1 MSEAAPRKFAE
12 SKTIQQKILTIF
24 MKMISYA
31 NRYQWFALCLLL
43 MSNLLQAQITDYQH
57 LSLQKAIEIGLIQNK
72 KIKISHLKDEMSETR
87 EKDLKMEKLPDIEF
101 HTSYNQVTNL
111 FQHEDGVFAKATK
124 YNIIN
129 GMYDFTLSAS
139 IPVYMGGKIKNTKK
153 KAAIDTEISS
163 LKTHLNERQLKMEI
177 ITAFL
182 QIHHLKEQQRLINDK
197 MKEDSVNIKQVKA
210 LKANGVVT
218 VNEVLRTSLQ
228 LSNHKMSR
236 TELDNDI
243 QIAEHKLKTM
253 LSLPENQEMHAET
266 EDLISE
272 NAEIPYINELTE
284 TALHK
289 NESVEIANK
298 NLTLKE
304 LDQKITKANYL
315 PKITA
320 GGEYFLKYPNM
331 MFFPPEPYAYRLGM
345 IGINLTYPIENL
357 YKNKYKMQEAKENIT
372 LAQLQIE
379 ENEENIRHEVYEA
392 FKKFEET
399 EEKVKI
405 AEEAINQ
412 AKENYRIVKTK
423 YANKLSLITEL
434 IDADNAYLE
443 AQSNLI
449 SVKINRQ
456 LKYYQLQY
464 TIGNL

>member
-1 MSEAAPRKFAE
+1 MNITFNAYRHLY
-12 SKTIQQKILTIF
+12 I
-24 MKMISYA
+24 
-31 NRYQWFALCLLL
+31 ALCLLL
-43 MSNLLQAQITDYQH
+43 SSFLHSQMIDYQH
-57 LSLQKAIEIGLIQNK
+57 LGLQQAVEIGLKNNKNIQ
-72 KIKISHLKDEMSETR
+72 ISHLKQEMSVTK

-111 FQHEDGVFAKATK
+111 FQHENGVFNKATK
-124 YNIIN
+124 YDVIN

-139 IPVYMGGKIKNTKK
+139 IPVYMGGKIKNTEK

-163 LKTHLNERQLKMEI
+163 LKTHLDERQLTMEI

-182 QIHHLKEQQRLINDK
+182 QIHHLKEQQSLINDK

-228 LSNHKMSR
+228 LSNHTMSW
-236 TELDNDI
+236 TELNNDI
-243 QIAEHKLKTM
+243 QIAEHKLKTI
-253 LSLPENQEMHAET
+253 LSLPESQEMHVNT
-266 EDLISE
+266 EDLISD
-272 NAEIPYINELTE
+272 NASIPYINELTE

-289 NESVEIANK
+289 NESVDITHK
-298 NLTLKE
+298 NLSLRE
-304 LDQKITKANYL
+304 LDQKIIRANYL

-345 IGINLTYPIENL
+345 VGVNLTYPIENL
-357 YKNKYKMQEAKENIT
+357 YKNKYKMQEARENID
-372 LAQLQIE
+372 LAKLQIE
-379 ENEENIRHEVYEA
+379 ENEEKIRHSVYEA
-392 FKKFEET
+392 YKKFEET
-399 EEKVKI
+399 DQKVKI
-405 AEEAINQ
+405 AEEAITQ
-412 AKENYRIVKTK
+412 AKENYRIVRTK

-434 IDADNAYLE
+434 IDADNTYLE
-443 AQSNLI
+443 AESNLI
-449 SVKINRQ
+449 SIKINRQ

>member
-1 MSEAAPRKFAE
+1 MNM
-12 SKTIQQKILTIF
+12 ILN
-24 MKMISYA
+24 A
-31 NRYQWFALCLLL
+31 CRYQCIALCLVL
-43 MSNLLQAQITDYQH
+43 SSFFHAQMTDYRH
-57 LSLQKAIEIGLIQNK
+57 LSLEQAIEIGLKNNKNIQ
-72 KIKISHLKDEMSETR
+72 ISHLKQEMSVTK

-101 HTSYNQVTNL
+101 HTSYTQVTNL
-111 FQHEDGVFAKATK
+111 YQHQDGVFNKATK
-124 YNIIN
+124 YDAIN

-139 IPVYMGGKIKNTKK
+139 IPLYMGGKIRNTEK
-153 KAAIDTEISS
+153 KAAIDTEISA
-163 LKTHLNERQLKMEI
+163 LKTHLDERQLKMEI

-182 QIHHLKEQQRLINDK
+182 QIHHLKEQQNLINDK
-197 MKEDSVNIKQVKA
+197 MKEDSVNIRQVKT

-228 LSNHKMSR
+228 LSNHTMSR

-243 QIAEHKLKTM
+243 QIAEHKLKTI
-253 LSLPENQEMHAET
+253 LSLPENQEMHVST
-266 EDLISE
+266 EDLISDQT
-272 NAEIPYINELTE
+272 AIPYIDELTE
-284 TALHK
+284 TALRK
-289 NESVEIANK
+289 NESVEITHK
-298 NLTLKE
+298 NLSLKE
-304 LDQKITKANYL
+304 LDQKITKADYL

-345 IGINLTYPIENL
+345 IGMNLTYPIENL
-357 YKNKYKMQEAKENIT
+357 YKNKYRMQEARENIN

-379 ENEENIRHEVYEA
+379 ENEEKIRHNVYEA
-392 FKKFEET
+392 YKKFEET
-399 EEKVKI
+399 GEKVKI

-434 IDADNAYLE
+434 IDADNTYLE
-443 AQSNLI
+443 AESNLI

>member
-1 MSEAAPRKFAE
+1 M
-12 SKTIQQKILTIF
+12 IF
-24 MKMISYA
+24 NA
-31 NRYQWFALCLLL
+31 CRYQCIALCLLL
-43 MSNLLQAQITDYQH
+43 SNLFHSQMIDYQH
-57 LSLQKAIEIGLIQNK
+57 LGLQQAIEIGLKNNKNIQ
-72 KIKISHLKDEMSETR
+72 ISHLKQEMSITK

-111 FQHEDGVFAKATK
+111 FQYQDGVFNKPTK
-124 YNIIN
+124 YDVIN

-139 IPVYMGGKIKNTKK
+139 IPVYMGGKIKNTEKK
-153 KAAIDTEISS
+153 SSIDTEISA
-163 LKTHLNERQLKMEI
+163 LKTHLDERQLKMEI

-182 QIHHLKEQQRLINDK
+182 QIHHLKEQQSLINDK

-228 LSNHKMSR
+228 LSNHKMSW

-243 QIAEHKLKTM
+243 QIAEHKLKTI
-253 LSLPENQEMHAET
+253 LSLPEQQEMHVDT
-266 EDLISE
+266 EDLISDS
-272 NAEIPYINELTE
+272 AAIPYIEELTE
-284 TALHK
+284 TALSK
-289 NESVEIANK
+289 NESVEITHK
-298 NLTLKE
+298 NLSLKE
-304 LDQKITKANYL
+304 LDQKLIKANYL

-345 IGINLTYPIENL
+345 IGLNLTYPIENL
-357 YKNKYKMQEAKENIT
+357 YKNKYKMQEARENID
-372 LAQLQIE
+372 LAKLQIE
-379 ENEENIRHEVYEA
+379 ENEEKVRHNVYEA
-392 FKKFEET
+392 YKKFEET
-399 EEKVKI
+399 DQKVKI

-412 AKENYRIVKTK
+412 AKENYRIVRTK

-434 IDADNAYLE
+434 IDADNTYLE
-443 AQSNLI
+443 AESNLI

>member
-1 MSEAAPRKFAE
+1 MSATK
-12 SKTIQQKILTIF
+12 
-24 MKMISYA
+24 
-31 NRYQWFALCLLL
+31 
-43 MSNLLQAQITDYQH
+43 
-57 LSLQKAIEIGLIQNK
+57 
-72 KIKISHLKDEMSETR
+72 

-111 FQHEDGVFAKATK
+111 FQYQDGVLGKPTK
-124 YNIIN
+124 YDVIN

-139 IPVYMGGKIKNTKK
+139 IPVYMGGKIKNTEK
-153 KAAIDTEISS
+153 KAAIDTQISA
-163 LKTHLNERQLKMEI
+163 LHTHLDERQLKMEV

-182 QIHHLKEQQRLINDK
+182 QIHHLKEQQSLINDK

-228 LSNHKMSR
+228 LSNHKMSW

-243 QIAEHKLKTM
+243 QIAEHKLKTI
-253 LSLPENQEMHAET
+253 LSLPEQQEMHVDT
-266 EDLISE
+266 EDLISDK
-272 NAEIPYINELTE
+272 AAIPYIDKLTE
-284 TALHK
+284 TALSR
-289 NESVEIANK
+289 NESVEITHK
-298 NLTLKE
+298 NLSLKE
-304 LDQKITKANYL
+304 LDQKLTKANYL

-345 IGINLTYPIENL
+345 IGLNLIYPIENL
-357 YKNKYKMQEAKENIT
+357 YKNKYKMQEARENID
-372 LAQLQIE
+372 LAKLQIE
-379 ENEENIRHEVYEA
+379 ENEEKVKHNVYEA
-392 FKKFEET
+392 YKKFEET
-399 EEKVKI
+399 DQKVKI

-412 AKENYRIVKTK
+412 AKENYRIVRTK

-434 IDADNAYLE
+434 IDADNTYLE
-443 AQSNLI
+443 AESNLI

>member
-1 MSEAAPRKFAE
+1 MN
-12 SKTIQQKILTIF
+12 IIF
-24 MKMISYA
+24 NA
-31 NRYQWFALCLLL
+31 CRYLCIALCLLL
-43 MSNLLQAQITDYQH
+43 SNFLHSQMVDYQH
-57 LSLQKAIEIGLIQNK
+57 LGLQQAVEIGLKNNKNIQ
-72 KIKISHLKDEMSETR
+72 ISHLKQEMSATK

-101 HTSYNQVTNL
+101 HTSYTQVTNL
-111 FQHEDGVFAKATK
+111 YQHQNGVFNKATE
-124 YNIIN
+124 YDAIN

-139 IPVYMGGKIKNTKK
+139 IPVYMGGKIKNTEK
-153 KAAIDTEISS
+153 KAAIDTEISA
-163 LKTHLNERQLKMEI
+163 LKTHLDERQLKMAI

-182 QIHHLKEQQRLINDK
+182 QIHHLKEQQSLINDK
-197 MKEDSVNIKQVKA
+197 MKEDSINIKQVKS

-228 LSNHKMSR
+228 LSNHKMSW

-243 QIAEHKLKTM
+243 QIAEHKLKTI
-253 LSLPENQEMHAET
+253 LSLPENQEMHVNT

-272 NAEIPYINELTE
+272 NAAIPYVDELTE
-284 TALHK
+284 IALNK
-289 NESVEIANK
+289 NESVEITHK
-298 NLTLKE
+298 NLSLKE

-345 IGINLTYPIENL
+345 VGVNLTYPIENL
-357 YKNKYKMQEAKENIT
+357 YKNKYRMQEARENID
-372 LAQLQIE
+372 LAKLQIE
-379 ENEENIRHEVYEA
+379 ENEENVRHNVYEA
-392 FKKFEET
+392 YKKFEET
-399 EEKVKI
+399 DQKVKI

-412 AKENYRIVKTK
+412 AKENYRIVRTK

-434 IDADNAYLE
+434 IDADNTYLE
-443 AQSNLI
+443 AESNLI

>member
-1 MSEAAPRKFAE
+1 
-12 SKTIQQKILTIF
+12 
-24 MKMISYA
+24 MI
-31 NRYQWFALCLLL
+31 
-43 MSNLLQAQITDYQH
+43 DYQH
-57 LSLQKAIEIGLIQNK
+57 LGLQQAIEIGLKNNKNIQ
-72 KIKISHLKDEMSETR
+72 ISHLKQEMSVTK

-111 FQHEDGVFAKATK
+111 FQYQDGVFNKPTK
-124 YNIIN
+124 YNAIN

-139 IPVYMGGKIKNTKK
+139 IPVYMGGKIKNTEK
-153 KAAIDTEISS
+153 KATVDTEISA
-163 LKTHLNERQLKMEI
+163 LRTHLDERQLKMEV

-182 QIHHLKEQQRLINDK
+182 QIHHLKEQQSLINDK
-197 MKEDSVNIKQVKA
+197 MKEDSVNIKQVKV

-228 LSNHKMSR
+228 LSNHKMSW

-243 QIAEHKLKTM
+243 QIAEHKLKTI
-253 LSLPENQEMHAET
+253 LSLPEQQEMHVDT
-266 EDLISE
+266 EDLISDR
-272 NAEIPYINELTE
+272 AAIPYIEELTE
-284 TALHK
+284 TALNK
-289 NESVEIANK
+289 NESVEITHK
-298 NLTLKE
+298 NLSLKE

-315 PKITA
+315 PKVVA

-345 IGINLTYPIENL
+345 IGLNLTYPIENL
-357 YKNKYKMQEAKENIT
+357 YKNKYKMQEARENID
-372 LAQLQIE
+372 LAKLQIE
-379 ENEENIRHEVYEA
+379 ENEEKVRHNVYEA
-392 FKKFEET
+392 YKKFEET
-399 EEKVKI
+399 DQKVKI

-443 AQSNLI
+443 AESNLI

>member
-1 MSEAAPRKFAE
+1 MN
-12 SKTIQQKILTIF
+12 IIF
-24 MKMISYA
+24 NA
-31 NRYQWFALCLLL
+31 CRYLCIALCLLL
-43 MSNLLQAQITDYQH
+43 SSFLHSQMIDYQH
-57 LSLQKAIEIGLIQNK
+57 LGLQQAVEIGLKNNKNIQ
-72 KIKISHLKDEMSETR
+72 ISHLKQEMSATK

-101 HTSYNQVTNL
+101 HTSYTQVTNL
-111 FQHEDGVFAKATK
+111 YQHQNGVFNKATK
-124 YNIIN
+124 YDVIN

-139 IPVYMGGKIKNTKK
+139 IPVYMGGKIKNTEK
-153 KAAIDTEISS
+153 KAAIDTEISA
-163 LKTHLNERQLKMEI
+163 LRTHLDERQLTMEI

-182 QIHHLKEQQRLINDK
+182 QIHHLKEQQSLINDK

-228 LSNHKMSR
+228 LSNHKMSW

-243 QIAEHKLKTM
+243 QIAEHKLKTI
-253 LSLPENQEMHAET
+253 LSLPEDQEMHVNT
-266 EDLISE
+266 EDLISD
-272 NAEIPYINELTE
+272 NATIPYVDELTE
-284 TALHK
+284 TALNK
-289 NESVEIANK
+289 NESVEITHK
-298 NLTLKE
+298 NLSLKE

-345 IGINLTYPIENL
+345 VGVNLTYPIESL
-357 YKNKYKMQEAKENIT
+357 YKNKYKMQEARENID
-372 LAQLQIE
+372 LAKLQIA
-379 ENEENIRHEVYEA
+379 ENEEKIRHNVYEA
-392 FKKFEET
+392 YKKFEET
-399 EEKVKI
+399 DQKVKI
-405 AEEAINQ
+405 AEEAIDQ
-412 AKENYRIVKTK
+412 AKENYRIVRTK

-434 IDADNAYLE
+434 IDADNTYLE
-443 AQSNLI
+443 AESNLI

>member
-1 MSEAAPRKFAE
+1 MNMTFNAC
-12 SKTIQQKILTIF
+12 
-24 MKMISYA
+24 
-31 NRYQWFALCLLL
+31 RYLCIALCLLL
-43 MSNLLQAQITDYQH
+43 SNFLHTQMIDYQH
-57 LSLQKAIEIGLIQNK
+57 LGLQQAIEIGMKNNKNIQ
-72 KIKISHLKDEMSETR
+72 ISHLKQEMSVTK

-101 HTSYNQVTNL
+101 HTSYTQVTNL
-111 FQHEDGVFAKATK
+111 FQYQDGVFNKPTK
-124 YNIIN
+124 YDAIN

-139 IPVYMGGKIKNTKK
+139 IPVYMGGKIKNTEK
-153 KAAIDTEISS
+153 KAAIDTEIST
-163 LKTHLNERQLKMEI
+163 LKTHLDERQLKMQI

-182 QIHHLKEQQRLINDK
+182 QIHHLKEQLSLINDK

-228 LSNHKMSR
+228 LSNHTMSR

-243 QIAEHKLKTM
+243 QIAEHKLKTI
-253 LSLPENQEMHAET
+253 LSLPEGQEMHVDT
-266 EDLISE
+266 EDLISDK
-272 NAEIPYINELTE
+272 AAIPYIDELTE
-284 TALHK
+284 TALNK
-289 NESVEIANK
+289 NESVEITHK
-298 NLTLKE
+298 NLSLKE

-345 IGINLTYPIENL
+345 IGMNLTYPIENL
-357 YKNKYKMQEAKENIT
+357 YKNKYKMQEAKENIN
-372 LAQLQIE
+372 LAKLQIE
-379 ENEENIRHEVYEA
+379 ENEEKIRHNVYEA
-392 FKKFEET
+392 YKKFEET
-399 EEKVKI
+399 DQKVKI

-412 AKENYRIVKTK
+412 AKENYRIVRTK

-434 IDADNAYLE
+434 IDADNSYLE
-443 AQSNLI
+443 AESNLI

>member
-1 MSEAAPRKFAE
+1 MIDYPHLGL
-12 SKTIQQKILTIF
+12 QQ
-24 MKMISYA
+24 A
-31 NRYQWFALCLLL
+31 V
-43 MSNLLQAQITDYQH
+43 
-57 LSLQKAIEIGLIQNK
+57 EIGLKNNKNIQ
-72 KIKISHLKDEMSETR
+72 ISHLKQEMSVTK

-111 FQHEDGVFAKATK
+111 FQHQNGVFNKATK
-124 YNIIN
+124 YDVIN

-139 IPVYMGGKIKNTKK
+139 IPVYMGGKIKNTEK
-153 KAAIDTEISS
+153 KAAIDTEISA
-163 LKTHLNERQLKMEI
+163 LKTHLDERQLKMAI

-182 QIHHLKEQQRLINDK
+182 QIHHLKEQQSLINDK

-228 LSNHKMSR
+228 LSNHKMSW

-243 QIAEHKLKTM
+243 QIAEHKLKTI
-253 LSLPENQEMHAET
+253 LSLPESQEMHVNT
-266 EDLISE
+266 EDLISD
-272 NAEIPYINELTE
+272 NASIPYLDELTE
-284 TALHK
+284 TALNK
-289 NESVEIANK
+289 NESVEITHK
-298 NLTLKE
+298 NLSLKE

-345 IGINLTYPIENL
+345 VGVNLTYPIENL
-357 YKNKYKMQEAKENIT
+357 YKNKYRMQESRENID
-372 LAQLQIE
+372 LAKLQIE
-379 ENEENIRHEVYEA
+379 ENEENVRHNVYEA
-392 FKKFEET
+392 YKKFEET
-399 EEKVKI
+399 DQKVKI

-412 AKENYRIVKTK
+412 AKENYRIVRTK

-434 IDADNAYLE
+434 IDADNTYLE
-443 AQSNLI
+443 AESNLI

>member
-1 MSEAAPRKFAE
+1 MN
-12 SKTIQQKILTIF
+12 IIF
-24 MKMISYA
+24 NA
-31 NRYQWFALCLLL
+31 CRYLCIALCLLL
-43 MSNLLQAQITDYQH
+43 SNFLHSQMIDYQH
-57 LSLQKAIEIGLIQNK
+57 LGLQQAVEIGLKNNKNIQ
-72 KIKISHLKDEMSETR
+72 ISHLKQEMSVTK

-111 FQHEDGVFAKATK
+111 FQHQNGVFNKATK
-124 YNIIN
+124 YDVIN

-139 IPVYMGGKIKNTKK
+139 IPVYMGGKIKNTEK
-153 KAAIDTEISS
+153 KAAIDTEISA
-163 LKTHLNERQLKMEI
+163 LKTHLDERQLKMSI

-182 QIHHLKEQQRLINDK
+182 QIHHLKEQQSLINDK

-228 LSNHKMSR
+228 LSNHKMSW

-243 QIAEHKLKTM
+243 QIAEHKLKTI
-253 LSLPENQEMHAET
+253 LSLPESQEMHVNT
-266 EDLISE
+266 EDLISD
-272 NAEIPYINELTE
+272 NATIPYVDELTE
-284 TALHK
+284 TALNK
-289 NESVEIANK
+289 NESVEITQK
-298 NLTLKE
+298 NLSLKE

-345 IGINLTYPIENL
+345 VGVNLTYPIENL
-357 YKNKYKMQEAKENIT
+357 YKNKYRMQEARENID
-372 LAQLQIE
+372 LAKLQIE
-379 ENEENIRHEVYEA
+379 ENEENVRHNVYEA
-392 FKKFEET
+392 YKKFEET
-399 EEKVKI
+399 DQKVKI

-412 AKENYRIVKTK
+412 AKENYRIVRTK

-434 IDADNAYLE
+434 IDADNTYLE
-443 AQSNLI
+443 AESNLI

>member
-1 MSEAAPRKFAE
+1 MN
-12 SKTIQQKILTIF
+12 IILNA
-24 MKMISYA
+24 Y
-31 NRYQWFALCLLL
+31 RYRYIALCLLL
-43 MSNLLQAQITDYQH
+43 STFLHSQMIDYQH
-57 LSLQKAIEIGLIQNK
+57 LGLQQAVEIGLKNNKNIQ
-72 KIKISHLKDEMSETR
+72 ISHLKQEMSVTK

-111 FQHEDGVFAKATK
+111 FQHQNGVFNKATK
-124 YNIIN
+124 YDVIN

-139 IPVYMGGKIKNTKK
+139 IPVYMGGKIKNTEK
-153 KAAIDTEISS
+153 KAAIDTEISA
-163 LKTHLNERQLKMEI
+163 LKTHLDERQLKMAI

-182 QIHHLKEQQRLINDK
+182 QIHHLKEQQSLINDK

-218 VNEVLRTSLQ
+218 VNEVLGTSLQ
-228 LSNHKMSR
+228 LSNHKMSW

-243 QIAEHKLKTM
+243 QIAEHKLKTI
-253 LSLPENQEMHAET
+253 LSLPESQEMHVNT
-266 EDLISE
+266 EDLISD
-272 NAEIPYINELTE
+272 NASIPYLDELTE
-284 TALHK
+284 TALNK
-289 NESVEIANK
+289 NESVEITHK
-298 NLTLKE
+298 NLSLKE

-345 IGINLTYPIENL
+345 VGVNLTYPIENL
-357 YKNKYKMQEAKENIT
+357 YKNKYRMQESRENID
-372 LAQLQIE
+372 LAKLQIE
-379 ENEENIRHEVYEA
+379 ENEENVRHTVYEA
-392 FKKFEET
+392 YKKFEET
-399 EEKVKI
+399 DQKIKI

-412 AKENYRIVKTK
+412 AKENYRIVRTK

-434 IDADNAYLE
+434 IDADNTYLE
-443 AQSNLI
+443 AESNLI

>member
-1 MSEAAPRKFAE
+1 MN
-12 SKTIQQKILTIF
+12 IILN
-24 MKMISYA
+24 A
-31 NRYQWFALCLLL
+31 CRYMCIALCLLL
-43 MSNLLQAQITDYQH
+43 SSFLHSQMIDYQH
-57 LSLQKAIEIGLIQNK
+57 LGLQQAVEIGLKNNKNIQ
-72 KIKISHLKDEMSETR
+72 ISHLKQEMSVTK

-101 HTSYNQVTNL
+101 HTSYNQATNL
-111 FQHEDGVFAKATK
+111 FQHQNGVFNKATK
-124 YNIIN
+124 YDVIN

-139 IPVYMGGKIKNTKK
+139 IPVYMGGKIKNTER
-153 KAAIDTEISS
+153 KAAIDTEISA
-163 LKTHLNERQLKMEI
+163 LKTHLDERQLKMTI

-182 QIHHLKEQQRLINDK
+182 QIHHLKEQQSLINDK

-228 LSNHKMSR
+228 LSNHKMSW

-243 QIAEHKLKTM
+243 QIAEHKLKTI
-253 LSLPENQEMHAET
+253 LSLPENQEMHVNT
-266 EDLISE
+266 GDLISD
-272 NAEIPYINELTE
+272 NAAIPYVDELTE
-284 TALHK
+284 TALNK
-289 NESVEIANK
+289 NESVEITHK
-298 NLTLKE
+298 NLSLKE

-345 IGINLTYPIENL
+345 VGVNLTYPIENL
-357 YKNKYKMQEAKENIT
+357 YKNKYRMQEARENID
-372 LAQLQIE
+372 LAKLQIE
-379 ENEENIRHEVYEA
+379 ENEENVRHNVYEA
-392 FKKFEET
+392 YKKFEET
-399 EEKVKI
+399 DQKVKI

-412 AKENYRIVKTK
+412 AKENYRIVRTK

-443 AQSNLI
+443 AESNLI

>member
-1 MSEAAPRKFAE
+1 M
-12 SKTIQQKILTIF
+12 IF
-24 MKMISYA
+24 NA
-31 NRYQWFALCLLL
+31 CRYQGIALLL
-43 MSNLLQAQITDYQH
+43 LLTHSFLSAQMTDYRN
-57 LSLQKAIEIGLIQNK
+57 LNLQQAIETGLRNNK
-72 KIKISHLKDEMSETR
+72 NIRISHLKQEMSVTR
-87 EKDLKMEKLPDIEF
+87 EKDLAMEKLPDIEF

-111 FQHEDGVFAKATK
+111 FQHQNGFFNKATK
-124 YNIIN
+124 YDVIN

-139 IPVYMGGKIKNTKK
+139 IPVYMGGKIRNTEK
-153 KAAIDTEISS
+153 KAAIGTEISA
-163 LKTHLNERQLKMEI
+163 LKTHLDERQLKMEI

-182 QIHHLKEQQRLINDK
+182 QIHHLKEQQSLIRDK
-197 MKEDSVNIKQVKA
+197 MKEDSVNIRQVKV

-228 LSNHKMSR
+228 LSNHTMSW

-243 QIAEHKLKTM
+243 QIAEHKLKTI
-253 LSLPENQEMHAET
+253 LSLPENQEMHMDT

-272 NAEIPYINELTE
+272 KASVPYIDELTE

-289 NESVEIANK
+289 NESVEMNHK
-298 NLTLKE
+298 NLSLKE
-304 LDQKITKANYL
+304 LDQKIIKANYL

-320 GGEYFLKYPNM
+320 GGEYFIKYPNM

-345 IGINLTYPIENL
+345 IGVNLTYPIENL
-357 YKNKYKMQEAKENIT
+357 YKNKYRMQEARENID
-372 LAQLQIE
+372 LARLQIE
-379 ENEENIRHEVYEA
+379 ENDEKIRHQVFEA
-392 FKKFEET
+392 YKKFEET
-399 EEKVKI
+399 DQKVKI
-405 AEEAINQ
+405 AEEAIDQ

-443 AQSNLI
+443 AESNLI

>member
-1 MSEAAPRKFAE
+1 MN
-12 SKTIQQKILTIF
+12 IILN
-24 MKMISYA
+24 A
-31 NRYQWFALCLLL
+31 CRYMCIALCLLL
-43 MSNLLQAQITDYQH
+43 SNFLHSQMIDYQH
-57 LSLQKAIEIGLIQNK
+57 LGLQQAVEIGLKNNKNIQ
-72 KIKISHLKDEMSETR
+72 ISHLKQEMSVTK

-111 FQHEDGVFAKATK
+111 FQHQNGVFNNATK
-124 YNIIN
+124 YDVIN

-139 IPVYMGGKIKNTKK
+139 IPVYMGGKIKNTEK
-153 KAAIDTEISS
+153 KAAIDTEIST
-163 LKTHLNERQLKMEI
+163 LKTHLDERQLKMAI

-182 QIHHLKEQQRLINDK
+182 QIHHLKEQQSLINDK

-228 LSNHKMSR
+228 LSNHKMSW

-243 QIAEHKLKTM
+243 QIAEHKLKTI
-253 LSLPENQEMHAET
+253 LSLPENQEMHVNT
-266 EDLISE
+266 EDLISD
-272 NAEIPYINELTE
+272 NAAIPYVDELTE
-284 TALHK
+284 TALSK
-289 NESVEIANK
+289 NESVEITHK
-298 NLTLKE
+298 NLSLKE

-345 IGINLTYPIENL
+345 VGVNLTYPIENL
-357 YKNKYKMQEAKENIT
+357 YKNKYRMQEARENID
-372 LAQLQIE
+372 LAKLQIE
-379 ENEENIRHEVYEA
+379 ENEENVRHNVYEA
-392 FKKFEET
+392 YKKFEET
-399 EEKVKI
+399 DQKVKI

-412 AKENYRIVKTK
+412 AKENYRIVRTK

-434 IDADNAYLE
+434 IDADNTYLE
-443 AQSNLI
+443 AESNLI

>member
-1 MSEAAPRKFAE
+1 
-12 SKTIQQKILTIF
+12 
-24 MKMISYA
+24 MI
-31 NRYQWFALCLLL
+31 
-43 MSNLLQAQITDYQH
+43 DYQR
-57 LSLQKAIEIGLIQNK
+57 LSLQQAIETGLKNNKNIQ
-72 KIKISHLKDEMSETR
+72 ISHLKQEMSVTR
-87 EKDLKMEKLPDIEF
+87 EKDLAMEKLPDIEF

-111 FQHEDGVFAKATK
+111 FQHQNGFFNKATK
-124 YNIIN
+124 YDIIN

-139 IPVYMGGKIKNTKK
+139 IPVYMGGKIRNTEK
-153 KAAIDTEISS
+153 KASIDTEISA
-163 LKTHLNERQLKMEI
+163 LKTHRNERQFKMEI

-182 QIHHLKEQQRLINDK
+182 QIHHLKEQQSLINDK
-197 MKEDSVNIKQVKA
+197 MREDSINIKQVKS

-228 LSNHKMSR
+228 LSNHTMSR

-243 QIAEHKLKTM
+243 QIAEHKLKTI
-253 LSLPENQEMHAET
+253 LSLPENQEMHVDT
-266 EDLISE
+266 EDLISDKTV
-272 NAEIPYINELTE
+272 IPYIDELTK
-284 TALHK
+284 TALAK
-289 NESVEIANK
+289 NESVEMTHK
-298 NLTLKE
+298 NLSLKV

-320 GGEYFLKYPNM
+320 GGEYFIKYPNM

-345 IGINLTYPIENL
+345 LGVNLTYPIENL
-357 YKNKYKMQEAKENIT
+357 YKNKYKMQEARENID
-372 LAQLQIE
+372 LAKLQIE
-379 ENEENIRHEVYEA
+379 ENDENVRHTVYEA
-392 FKKFEET
+392 YKKFEET
-399 EEKVKI
+399 DQKVKI
-405 AEEAINQ
+405 AEEAIGQ

-443 AQSNLI
+443 AESNLI

>member
-1 MSEAAPRKFAE
+1 MN
-12 SKTIQQKILTIF
+12 IIF
-24 MKMISYA
+24 NA
-31 NRYQWFALCLLL
+31 CRYWCIALCLLL
-43 MSNLLQAQITDYQH
+43 SNFLHSQMIDYQH
-57 LSLQKAIEIGLIQNK
+57 LGLQQAVEIGLKNNKNIQ
-72 KIKISHLKDEMSETR
+72 ISHLKQEMSVTK

-111 FQHEDGVFAKATK
+111 FQHQNGVFNKATK
-124 YNIIN
+124 YDVIN

-139 IPVYMGGKIKNTKK
+139 IPVYMGGKIKNTEK
-153 KAAIDTEISS
+153 KAAIDTEIST
-163 LKTHLNERQLKMEI
+163 LKTHLDERQLKMAI

-182 QIHHLKEQQRLINDK
+182 QIHHLKEQQSLINDK

-228 LSNHKMSR
+228 LSNHKMSW

-243 QIAEHKLKTM
+243 QIAEHKLKTI
-253 LSLPENQEMHAET
+253 LSLPESQEMHVNT
-266 EDLISE
+266 EDLISD
-272 NAEIPYINELTE
+272 NTTIPYVDELTE
-284 TALHK
+284 TALNK
-289 NESVEIANK
+289 NESVEITHK
-298 NLTLKE
+298 NLSLKE

-345 IGINLTYPIENL
+345 VGVNLTYPIENL
-357 YKNKYKMQEAKENIT
+357 YKNKYRMQEARENID
-372 LAQLQIE
+372 LAKLQIE
-379 ENEENIRHEVYEA
+379 ENEENVRHHVYEA
-392 FKKFEET
+392 YKKFEET
-399 EEKVKI
+399 DQKVKI

-412 AKENYRIVKTK
+412 AKENYRIVRTK

-434 IDADNAYLE
+434 IDADNTYLE
-443 AQSNLI
+443 AESNLI
-449 SVKINRQ
+449 SIKINRQ

>member
-1 MSEAAPRKFAE
+1 
-12 SKTIQQKILTIF
+12 
-24 MKMISYA
+24 MI
-31 NRYQWFALCLLL
+31 
-43 MSNLLQAQITDYQH
+43 DYQH
-57 LSLQKAIEIGLIQNK
+57 LGLQQAIEIGLKNNKNIQ
-72 KIKISHLKDEMSETR
+72 ISHLKQEMSVTK

-111 FQHEDGVFAKATK
+111 FQHQNGVFNKATK
-124 YNIIN
+124 YDVIN

-139 IPVYMGGKIKNTKK
+139 IPVYMGGKIKNTEK
-153 KAAIDTEISS
+153 KAAIDTEISA
-163 LKTHLNERQLKMEI
+163 LKTHLDERQLKMTI

-182 QIHHLKEQQRLINDK
+182 QIHHLKEQQSLINDK

-228 LSNHKMSR
+228 LSNHKMSW

-243 QIAEHKLKTM
+243 QIAEHKLKTI
-253 LSLPENQEMHAET
+253 LSLPENQEIHVNT
-266 EDLISE
+266 EDLISD
-272 NAEIPYINELTE
+272 NAAIPYVDELTE
-284 TALHK
+284 TALNK
-289 NESVEIANK
+289 NESVEITHK
-298 NLTLKE
+298 NLSLKE

-345 IGINLTYPIENL
+345 VGVNLTYPIENL
-357 YKNKYKMQEAKENIT
+357 YKNKYRMQEARENID
-372 LAQLQIE
+372 LAKLQIE
-379 ENEENIRHEVYEA
+379 ENEENVRHNVYEA
-392 FKKFEET
+392 YKKFEET
-399 EEKVKI
+399 DQKVKI

-412 AKENYRIVKTK
+412 AKENYRIVRTK

-434 IDADNAYLE
+434 IDADNTYLE
-443 AQSNLI
+443 AESNLI

>member
-1 MSEAAPRKFAE
+1 MNM
-12 SKTIQQKILTIF
+12 IF
-24 MKMISYA
+24 NACK
-31 NRYQWFALCLLL
+31 YQCIALCLLL
-43 MSNLLQAQITDYQH
+43 TSNLLHTQVIDYRH
-57 LSLQKAIEIGLIQNK
+57 LSLQDAVGIGLKNNK
-72 KIKISHLKDEMSETR
+72 NILISHLKQEMSVTK

-111 FQHEDGVFAKATK
+111 FQHQNGVFNEATK
-124 YNIIN
+124 YDVIN

-139 IPVYMGGKIKNTKK
+139 IPVYMGGRIKNTEK
-153 KAAIDTEISS
+153 KAAIDTEISA
-163 LKTHLNERQLKMEI
+163 LRTHLDERQLTMEI

-182 QIHHLKEQQRLINDK
+182 QIHHLKEQQSLINDK

-228 LSNHKMSR
+228 LSNHKMSW

-243 QIAEHKLKTM
+243 QIAEHKLKTI
-253 LSLPENQEMHAET
+253 LSLPENQEMHVDT
-266 EDLISE
+266 KDLISDKV
-272 NAEIPYINELTE
+272 AIPYVEELTE

-289 NESVEIANK
+289 NESVDITHK
-298 NLTLKE
+298 NLSLKE
-304 LDQKITKANYL
+304 LDRKITKANYL

-345 IGINLTYPIENL
+345 IGMNLTYPIENL
-357 YKNKYKMQEAKENIT
+357 YKNKYKMQETKENID
-372 LAQLQIE
+372 LAKLQIE
-379 ENEENIRHEVYEA
+379 ENDEKIRHSVYEA
-392 FKKFEET
+392 YKKFEET
-399 EEKVKI
+399 DQKVKI
-405 AEEAINQ
+405 AEEAIDQ
-412 AKENYRIVKTK
+412 AKENYRIVRTK

-434 IDADNAYLE
+434 IDADNTYLE
-443 AQSNLI
+443 AESNLI

>member
-1 MSEAAPRKFAE
+1 
-12 SKTIQQKILTIF
+12 
-24 MKMISYA
+24 MI
-31 NRYQWFALCLLL
+31 
-43 MSNLLQAQITDYQH
+43 DYQH
-57 LSLQKAIEIGLIQNK
+57 LGLQQAVEIGLKNNKNIQ
-72 KIKISHLKDEMSETR
+72 ISHLKQEMSATK

-101 HTSYNQVTNL
+101 HTSYTQVTNL
-111 FQHEDGVFAKATK
+111 YQHQDGVFNKATK
-124 YNIIN
+124 YDAIN

-139 IPVYMGGKIKNTKK
+139 IPVYMGGKIKNTEK
-153 KAAIDTEISS
+153 KAAIDTEISA
-163 LKTHLNERQLKMEI
+163 LKTHLDERQLKMAI

-182 QIHHLKEQQRLINDK
+182 QIHHLKEQQSLINDK

-228 LSNHKMSR
+228 LSNHKMSW

-243 QIAEHKLKTM
+243 QIAEHKLKTI
-253 LSLPENQEMHAET
+253 LSLPEHQEMHVNT

-272 NAEIPYINELTE
+272 NAAIPYVDELTE
-284 TALHK
+284 TALNQ
-289 NESVEIANK
+289 NESVEITHK
-298 NLTLKE
+298 NLSLKE

-345 IGINLTYPIENL
+345 VGVNLTYPIENL
-357 YKNKYKMQEAKENIT
+357 YKNKYRMQEARENID
-372 LAQLQIE
+372 LAKLQIE
-379 ENEENIRHEVYEA
+379 ENEENVRHNVYEA
-392 FKKFEET
+392 YKKFEET
-399 EEKVKI
+399 DQKVKI

-412 AKENYRIVKTK
+412 AKENYRIVRTK

-434 IDADNAYLE
+434 IDADNTYLE
-443 AQSNLI
+443 AESNLI

>member
-1 MSEAAPRKFAE
+1 M
-12 SKTIQQKILTIF
+12 IF
-24 MKMISYA
+24 DA
-31 NRYQWFALCLLL
+31 HRYHCIALCLLL
-43 MSNLLQAQITDYQH
+43 VSNLFYSQMTDYQH
-57 LSLQKAIEIGLIQNK
+57 LSLQQAVEIGLKNNKNIQ
-72 KIKISHLKDEMSETR
+72 ISHLKNEMSETK

-111 FQHEDGVFAKATK
+111 FQQENGLFGKATK
-124 YNIIN
+124 YDIIN

-139 IPVYMGGKIKNTKK
+139 IPVYMGGKIKNVEK

-163 LKTHLNERQLKMEI
+163 LKTHQDERQLTMEI

-182 QIHHLKEQQRLINDK
+182 QIHHLKEQQGLINDK
-197 MKEDSVNIKQVKA
+197 MKEDSINIKQVKA

-228 LSNHKMSR
+228 LSNHKMSW

-243 QIAEHKLKTM
+243 QIAEHKLKTI
-253 LSLPENQEMHAET
+253 LSLPENQEMHVNT

-272 NAEIPYINELTE
+272 NTEIPYVDELTE

-289 NESVEIANK
+289 NESVEMAHK
-298 NLTLKE
+298 YLSLKE

-345 IGINLTYPIENL
+345 IGVNLTYPIESL
-357 YKNKYKMQEAKENIT
+357 YKNKYKMQEAKENIN
-372 LAQLQIE
+372 LAKLQIE
-379 ENEENIRHEVYEA
+379 ENEENIRHNVYEA
-392 FKKFEET
+392 YKKFEET
-399 EEKVKI
+399 DQKVKI
-405 AEEAINQ
+405 AEEAITQ
-412 AKENYRIVKTK
+412 AKENYRIVRTK
-423 YANKLSLITEL
+423 YVNKLSLITEL

>member
-1 MSEAAPRKFAE
+1 M
-12 SKTIQQKILTIF
+12 
-24 MKMISYA
+24 
-31 NRYQWFALCLLL
+31 
-43 MSNLLQAQITDYQH
+43 TDYRH
-57 LSLQKAIEIGLIQNK
+57 LSLEQAIEIGLKNNKNIQ
-72 KIKISHLKDEMSETR
+72 ISHLKQEMSATK

-101 HTSYNQVTNL
+101 HTSYTQVTNL
-111 FQHEDGVFAKATK
+111 YQHQDGVFNKATK
-124 YNIIN
+124 YDAIN

-139 IPVYMGGKIKNTKK
+139 IPLYMGGKIRNTEK
-153 KAAIDTEISS
+153 KAAIDTEISA
-163 LKTHLNERQLKMEI
+163 LKTHLDERQLKMEI

-182 QIHHLKEQQRLINDK
+182 QIHHLKEQQNLINDK
-197 MKEDSVNIKQVKA
+197 MKEDSVNIRQVKT

-228 LSNHKMSR
+228 LSNHTMSR

-243 QIAEHKLKTM
+243 QIAEHKLKTI
-253 LSLPENQEMHAET
+253 LSLPENQEMHVNT
-266 EDLISE
+266 GDLISDQT
-272 NAEIPYINELTE
+272 AIPYIDELTE
-284 TALHK
+284 TALCK
-289 NESVEIANK
+289 NESVEITHK
-298 NLTLKE
+298 NLSLKE
-304 LDQKITKANYL
+304 LDQKITKADYL

-345 IGINLTYPIENL
+345 IGMNLTYPIENL
-357 YKNKYKMQEAKENIT
+357 YKNKYRMQEARENIN

-379 ENEENIRHEVYEA
+379 ENEEKIRHNVYEA
-392 FKKFEET
+392 YKKFEET
-399 EEKVKI
+399 GQKVKI

-434 IDADNAYLE
+434 IDADNTYLE
-443 AQSNLI
+443 AESNLI

>member
-1 MSEAAPRKFAE
+1 M
-12 SKTIQQKILTIF
+12 IF
-24 MKMISYA
+24 NA
-31 NRYQWFALCLLL
+31 CRYQCIALCLLL
-43 MSNLLQAQITDYQH
+43 SSLSHSQMIDYQH
-57 LSLQKAIEIGLIQNK
+57 LGLQQAIEIGLKNNK
-72 KIKISHLKDEMSETR
+72 NIRISHLKQEMSATK

-111 FQHEDGVFAKATK
+111 FQYQDGVLGKPTK
-124 YNIIN
+124 YDVIN

-139 IPVYMGGKIKNTKK
+139 IPVYMGGKIKNTEK
-153 KAAIDTEISS
+153 KAAIDTQISA
-163 LKTHLNERQLKMEI
+163 LRTHLDERQLKMEV

-182 QIHHLKEQQRLINDK
+182 QIHHLKEQQNLINDK

-228 LSNHKMSR
+228 LSNHKMSW

-243 QIAEHKLKTM
+243 QIAEHKLKTI
-253 LSLPENQEMHAET
+253 LSLPEQQEMHVDT
-266 EDLISE
+266 EDLISDK
-272 NAEIPYINELTE
+272 AAIPYIDKLTE
-284 TALHK
+284 TALSR
-289 NESVEIANK
+289 NESVEITHK
-298 NLTLKE
+298 NLSLKE
-304 LDQKITKANYL
+304 LDQKLTKANYL

-345 IGINLTYPIENL
+345 IGLNLIYPIENL
-357 YKNKYKMQEAKENIT
+357 YKNKYKMQEARENIDM
-372 LAQLQIE
+372 AKLQIE
-379 ENEENIRHEVYEA
+379 ENEEKVKHNVYEA
-392 FKKFEET
+392 YKKFEET
-399 EEKVKI
+399 DQKVKI

-412 AKENYRIVKTK
+412 AKENYRIVRTK

-434 IDADNAYLE
+434 IDADNTYLE
-443 AQSNLI
+443 AESNLI